1 MKTSEF
7 KKILRPLIKQTVK
20 EVLLEEGILSNV
32 VSEVARG
39 LVSHNLISENSPQ
52 VKKENS
58 EDLQK
63 KAARLEE
70 ERQERIKKLNESA
83 KLSGVFTGTKPIAE
97 SSGQGPLAGTSP
109 SDAGVDI
116 TAIQKIANGKWKH
129 LIK

>member
-7 KKILRPLIKQTVK
+7 KKILKPLIRQTVK
-20 EVLLEEGILSNV
+20 EVLFEEGVLSSV

-39 LVSHNLISENSPQ
+39 LSDNLVVESRAQ
-52 VKKENS
+52 VKKDDTENL
-58 EDLQK
+58 EK
-63 KAARLEE
+63 KAERLERQ
-70 ERQERIKKLNESA
+70 RQEKIKKLNESS
-83 KLSGVFTGTKPIAE
+83 KIGGVFSGTKPIVE

-109 SDAGVDI
+109 TDAGVDI

>member
-7 KKILRPLIKQTVK
+7 KKILKPLIKQTVK
-20 EVLLEEGILSNV
+20 EVLLEEGVLSSV

-39 LVSHNLISENSPQ
+39 LSGQKLVVENNSENL
-52 VKKENS
+52 E
-58 EDLQK
+58 K
-63 KAARLEE
+63 KAERLEQ

-83 KLSGVFTGTKPIAE
+83 KLGGVFTGTKPIAE

-109 SDAGVDI
+109 NDAGVDI